1 MKKVHA
7 KPKVTEQ
14 VLKFFLYKDKI
25 KFAYNWG

>member
-14 VLKFFLYKDKI
+14 VLKTLLYKDKI
-25 KFAYNWG
+25 KFAYN